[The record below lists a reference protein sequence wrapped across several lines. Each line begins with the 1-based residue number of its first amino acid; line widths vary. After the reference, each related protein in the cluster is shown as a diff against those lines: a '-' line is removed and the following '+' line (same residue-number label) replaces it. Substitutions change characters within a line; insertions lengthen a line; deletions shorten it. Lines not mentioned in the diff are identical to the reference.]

1 MVVAFADD
9 RLIGRLVRFA
19 WDPLGYVGV
28 SDSCNRRV
36 IGSVFDGLTKKSFH
50 FVVID
55 MLRRQ
60 RIVVNKMT
68 ARSEIAACGWSRA
81 QRRLSAAGSHFINDN
96 SLTSQPIDDDE

>member
-36 IGSVFDGLTKKSFH
+36 IGSIFDGLTKKSSS
-50 FVVID
+50 IGCD
-55 MLRRQ
+55 
-60 RIVVNKMT
+60 VN
-68 ARSEIAACGWSRA
+68 E
-81 QRRLSAAGSHFINDN
+81 LSSIK
-96 SLTSQPIDDDE
+96 